1 MKAIIFDLDGTLL
14 NTLDDLTASTNY
26 ALTTF
31 GYPTRSIDEVR
42 GFVGNGVRLLIS
54 RALPDF
60 AKDKT
65 DECLKVFQAH
75 YSAHSLD
82 LTRPYD
88 GIPEMLESLNG
99 CKTAICSN
107 KYDEAVQ
114 SLKNSFFPTV
124 TAAFGLTD
132 GISPK
137 PAPDMLYKAI
147 AALGVN
153 KNEVVYVGDSDVD
166 MQTAANTGLR
176 VIAVTWGFR
185 SADVLRSYKPNAI
198 IDHPDELIAA
208 ASSLV

>member
-26 ALTTF
+26 ALNAF
-31 GYPTRSIDEVR
+31 GYPARSIDEVR
-42 GFVGNGVRLLIS
+42 GFVGNGVRLLIE
-54 RALPDF
+54 RALPDY

-65 DECLKVFQAH
+65 DECLKVFQEH

-88 GIPEMLESLNG
+88 GIPELIENLSG
-99 CKTAICSN
+99 YKTAICSN

-114 SLKNSFFPTV
+114 SLKKTFFPTV

-132 GISPK
+132 GLSPK

-166 MQTAANTGLR
+166 MLTAKNTDLK

-185 SADVLRSYKPNAI
+185 STAVLQSYKPNAI
-198 IDHPDELIAA
+198 IDRPDELIAA
-208 ASSLV
+208 ARSLF